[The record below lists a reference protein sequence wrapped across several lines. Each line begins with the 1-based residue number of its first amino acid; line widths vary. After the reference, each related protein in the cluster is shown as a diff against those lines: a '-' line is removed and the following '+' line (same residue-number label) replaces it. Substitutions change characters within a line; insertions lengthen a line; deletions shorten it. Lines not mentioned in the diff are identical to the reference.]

1 MTTVQKFMDEP
12 LWLTESKKSF
22 RELYIELD
30 TILKGVDRFFNLENL
45 PIDRESISD
54 KNFHNELVIIRDSIV
69 RSLSVLEVVLP
80 EKKKNAY
87 WFGKFAESKLLTD
100 QMRDQMKGKLYQGD
114 DPEKCVFLLYDSLI
128 NFKGIV
134 SDVLRTKH
142 IHYTSFRNI
151 GEIVCRDIRE
161 NRYLSPFG
169 SEINP
174 EYDRIEN
181 NQIGGTVKTI
191 KDRKL
196 KRSISMSF
204 IFLFRQLRYLNCI
217 DITTKRNISIS
228 CGLLILTLI
237 NSEIRHIIRFIE
249 KETSREHFKQFR
261 DFFHAIVFQ
270 ISMEQKRV
278 FHQELR
284 NILQMKNIP
293 NLRGKIENSHGILKN
308 TLEQC
313 IVQIAEIFNPS
324 ITGDQIFSS
333 FITKLGQS
341 LKLREDIFIL
351 HRILSFLERNLA
363 YKDKRESL
371 FESLKNFMLYFESFT
386 FRLLRHDDYEEFV
399 KFFGEFLT
407 DVTMKT
413 LNDEG
418 LKKLSANIHN
428 FKIFLDTSL
437 SHINNRVELQNHSI
451 DLEKTELLLRQYVQ

>member
-1 MTTVQKFMDEP
+1 
-12 LWLTESKKSF
+12 
-22 RELYIELD
+22 
-30 TILKGVDRFFNLENL
+30 
-45 PIDRESISD
+45 
-54 KNFHNELVIIRDSIV
+54 
-69 RSLSVLEVVLP
+69 
-80 EKKKNAY
+80 
-87 WFGKFAESKLLTD
+87 
-100 QMRDQMKGKLYQGD
+100 
-114 DPEKCVFLLYDSLI
+114 
-128 NFKGIV
+128 
-134 SDVLRTKH
+134 
-142 IHYTSFRNI
+142 
-151 GEIVCRDIRE
+151 
-161 NRYLSPFG
+161 
-169 SEINP
+169 
-174 EYDRIEN
+174 
-181 NQIGGTVKTI
+181 
-191 KDRKL
+191 
-196 KRSISMSF
+196 MSF